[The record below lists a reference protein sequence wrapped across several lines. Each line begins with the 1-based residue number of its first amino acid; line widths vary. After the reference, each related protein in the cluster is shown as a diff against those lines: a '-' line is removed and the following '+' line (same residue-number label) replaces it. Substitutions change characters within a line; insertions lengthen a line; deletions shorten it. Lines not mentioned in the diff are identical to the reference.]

1 MPTIT
6 IDYANGKKIPTVKA
20 LPVSLTFGPT
30 DTIADVKKDI
40 NRHFPR
46 LPVTRQRL
54 SLESKEVLEDDRA
67 LSSLSD
73 NVTLYLKDLG
83 PQVSWRTV
91 FMVEYLG
98 PLLIAPIFYHFPQ
111 IYGQG
116 TFKHSR
122 MQTLVYGLVMLHY
135 LKREFETVFVHRFS
149 HATMPAFNI
158 VKNSA
163 HYWFLSGLFLA
174 GSTFAPWYSASRISG
189 TLRDNEVYLK
199 CLAGVW
205 AFAELSNLSCHITL
219 RNLRPAGTRKR
230 AIPYGYG
237 FNWISCPNYT
247 FEILAWST
255 VLALTLDPA
264 VAIFLAVGTVQMVVW
279 AIKKHKNYKKE
290 FGKDYP
296 KRWVIFPLIL

>member
-1 MPTIT
+1 MPTVK
-6 IDYANGKKIPTVKA
+6 IDYANGRKIPTAKA
-20 LPVSLTFGPT
+20 LPMSLTFKPS

-40 NRHFPR
+40 NLHFPR
-46 LPVTRQRL
+46 LSVARQRL
-54 SLESKEVLEDDRA
+54 TLESKEVLDDDRT

-83 PQVSWRTV
+83 PQISWRTV

-98 PLLIAPIFYHFPQ
+98 PLLIAPLFYHFPQ
-111 IYGQG
+111 IYGKG
-116 TFKHSR
+116 TFKHSE

-158 VKNSA
+158 FKNSA
-163 HYWFLSGLFLA
+163 HYWILSGLLLA
-174 GSTFAPWYSASRISG
+174 GSTFGPWYSASKLSG
-189 TLRDNEVYLK
+189 TLRENEVYVK
-199 CLAGVW
+199 CLTGVW
-205 AFAELSNLSCHITL
+205 AFAELSNLICHITL
-219 RNLRPAGTRKR
+219 RNLRPAGTRTR

-247 FEILAWST
+247 FEILAWCC
-255 VLALTLDPA
+255 VCALTLDPA
-264 VAIFLAVGTVQMVVW
+264 VAIFTIVGAGQMALW

-296 KRWVIFPLIL
+296 KRWVMIPFIL